1 MVRLTAT
8 TMPWCPAL
16 ATLIVLTSMGLGC
29 GPTAEDIPFVRTERS
44 FEDAA
49 DAEGDVIGDL
59 VDISIADVPLEDW
72 DTSGAGPLTGIF
84 AVEAVVRA
92 NVGNELV
99 AVPVES
105 RQLYRVRMLQHGQT
119 VRHHTTL
126 CRFVLPS
133 VEGLAELEVPAALE
147 IVMQQK
153 TDERETVALTSA
165 EPVGATYAP
174 GLGLIMLGADLTDP
188 ENDPLPTSENPDGA
202 VDEDEDGQPGV
213 TMLASTLTCDQQE
226 ELYVAIR
233 TGAEL
238 IGTVQDID
246 TIVGDVEPVLDQSV
260 LGYSH
265 DCMAA
270 AARLPITVA
279 EGSTFIAY
287 RVGDTEDLDGNG
299 NVSCQEIG
307 IGAVELFG
315 DHWAV
320 AE

>member
-1 MVRLTAT
+1 MKPTPTTA
-8 TMPWCPAL
+8 PWCPAL
-16 ATLIVLTSMGLGC
+16 AALFVLTNIGLGC
-29 GPTAEDIPFVRTERS
+29 GPTAEDVPFVRTERS
-44 FEDAA
+44 FEDTSDA
-49 DAEGDVIGDL
+49 DGDVVIDL
-59 VDISIADVPLEDW
+59 ADMNISDVPLEDW
-72 DTSGAGPLTGIF
+72 DTSEAGPLTGIF

-99 AVPVES
+99 AIPVES
-105 RQLYRVRMLQHGQT
+105 RQLYRVRILQHGQT

-126 CRFVLPS
+126 CRFILPS
-133 VEGLAELEVPAALE
+133 VEGLAELEIPAALE
-147 IVMQQK
+147 VVMQDK
-153 TDERETVALTSA
+153 TDERETEALSSA
-165 EPVGATYAP
+165 DPIGATYAP
-174 GLGLIMLGADLTDP
+174 GLGVILLGAELADP
-188 ENDPLPTSENPDGA
+188 DNDPLPTSDNPELA
-202 VDEDEDGQPGV
+202 MDEDGDGQPGV
-213 TMLASTLTCDQQE
+213 TVLASTLTCDQQE

-246 TIVGDVEPVLDQSV
+246 TIVGDVVPVLDQSV

-279 EGSTFIAY
+279 EGSTFVAY

-315 DHWAV
+315 EQWAN

>member
-1 MVRLTAT
+1 MKPIST
-8 TMPWCPAL
+8 TLQRCPAFAAL
-16 ATLIVLTSMGLGC
+16 FVLMRLLLGC
-29 GPTAEDIPFVRTERS
+29 GPHAEDIPFVRTERS
-44 FEDAA
+44 FEDVSDA
-49 DAEGDVIGDL
+49 D
-59 VDISIADVPLEDW
+59 VDDTTSLTDITIADVPLEDW

-99 AVPVES
+99 AIPVES
-105 RQLYRVRMLQHGQT
+105 RQLYRVRMLQYGQT
-119 VRHHTTL
+119 VRHRTTL

-147 IVMQQK
+147 LVMQQK

-188 ENDPLPTSENPDGA
+188 FNDPLPTSEDPEGA
-202 VDEDEDGQPGV
+202 IDEDEDGQPGV
-213 TMLASTLTCDQQE
+213 TMLASTLTCDRQE

-238 IGTVQDID
+238 IGTVEDID

-279 EGSTFIAY
+279 EGSTFIAH
-287 RVGDTEDLDGNG
+287 RVGDNEDLDGNG
-299 NVSCQEIG
+299 NVSCQEIA